1 MKETTP
7 ESAPETEQASSDR
20 ADDDRQPDPGKPVW
34 GKLTGRLSKPSWAGL
49 AATWTPV
56 PRALLGAASK
66 FSGDGCF
73 NHAAAISYFALLSV
87 APFLSLLASALGY
100 LLGSSEEGI
109 EAAME
114 RFHTLVPELGP
125 QVTAVAGTLIAHS
138 GTIGL
143 ASLAVT
149 LWVASFVFIS
159 IQIAV
164 GQIFRQTPVH
174 RTWRHIALSTLWE
187 TAKPFLLFLV
197 STTLLILAFAAKNIV
212 TVLRSAAPER
222 ARAVIEFFES
232 IPTVPVLGS
241 FIFAVVVFLI
251 IVQVLTARIL
261 AWRALLPAAV
271 VGALGWEL
279 AKHLFAVY
287 LGYVSGALTFSG
299 SAAAAV
305 IFMLWIYY
313 AAMVLF
319 VGALLVRV
327 LTDERAEIHTK

>member
-1 MKETTP
+1 MQESTR
-7 ESAPETEQASSDR
+7 ESAPEPEQASSKS
-20 ADDDRQPDPGKPVW
+20 ADDNRRRDPGKLEG
-34 GKLTGRLSKPSWAGL
+34 GKLAETLSGPGWARL
-49 AATWTPV
+49 AATWRPV
-56 PRALLGAASK
+56 PRALLEAASK
-66 FSGDGCF
+66 FGGDGCF

-87 APFLSLLASALGY
+87 VPFLSLLASALGY
-100 LLGSSEEGI
+100 LLGSSEEGV

-114 RFHTLVPELGP
+114 RFSTFVPELGP
-125 QVTAVAGTLIAHS
+125 QVTALAGTVIAHS
-138 GTIGL
+138 GTIGI

-164 GQIFRQTPVH
+164 GQIFRQPRVQ
-174 RTWRHIALSTLWE
+174 RSWRRIALSTLWE

-212 TVLRSAAPER
+212 TILRSAAPER

-241 FIFAVVVFLI
+241 FLFTVVVFMI
-251 IVQVLTARIL
+251 ILQVLTARIL
-261 AWRALLPAAV
+261 SWRALLPAAV
-271 VGALGWEL
+271 VGALGWEM
-279 AKHLFAVY
+279 AKYMFAIY
-287 LGYVSGALTFSG
+287 LGYVSRALTFSG

-313 AAMVLF
+313 AAVVLLYSME
-319 VGALLVRV
+319 VAAV
-327 LTDERAEIHTK
+327 LSGNNR

>member
-1 MKETTP
+1 MKETTRD
-7 ESAPETEQASSDR
+7 SAPKREKAFQDL
-20 ADDDRQPDPGKPVW
+20 DDDRQSVSGKALWGNLV
-34 GKLTGRLSKPSWAGL
+34 GKLRWPTWTGL

-66 FSGDGCF
+66 FSSDGCF

-125 QVTAVAGTLIAHS
+125 QGTAVAGTVIAHS
-138 GTIGL
+138 RSIGL

-164 GQIFRQTPVH
+164 GQIFRQTPAH
-174 RTWRHIALSTLWE
+174 RSWRRIALSTLWE

-212 TVLRSAAPER
+212 TVLRSTAPER
-222 ARAVIEFFES
+222 ARAVIGFFES
-232 IPTVPVLGS
+232 IPTVPILGS
-241 FIFAVVVFLI
+241 FVFTVVVFMI

-271 VGALGWEL
+271 VGALGWEA
-279 AKHLFAVY
+279 AKYLFAVY
-287 LGYVSGALTFSG
+287 LGYLSGALTFSG

-305 IFMLWIYY
+305 VFMLWIYY
-313 AAMVLF
+313 AAVVLLYSME
-319 VGALLVRV
+319 VAAV
-327 LTDERAEIHTK
+327 LSGNNR